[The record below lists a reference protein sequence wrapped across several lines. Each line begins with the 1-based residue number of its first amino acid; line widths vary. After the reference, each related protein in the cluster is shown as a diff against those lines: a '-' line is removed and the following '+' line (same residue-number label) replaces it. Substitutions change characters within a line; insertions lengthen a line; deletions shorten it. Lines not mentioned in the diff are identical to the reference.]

1 MKIIELSQIK
11 RLLPSIDLIPIIA
24 EGFAAYSA
32 GKAVIPPVGELL
44 FDHGDVHIKYGY
56 IKNDEFY
63 VIKIASGF
71 YNNPKL
77 GLPSSNGLML
87 LFSQS
92 TGELISILLD
102 EGYLTNIRTAVA
114 GAIVAGHLAPRKVER
129 IGVVGA
135 GMQGRL
141 QLRYLRPVVG
151 CEQVLVWGQNE
162 SELGQYKA
170 DMEREGFRVE
180 TTLEAD
186 QVLKSCNLVVT
197 ATPSTRPLLHVQSL
211 HPGVHITAVGS
222 DTPEKQELD
231 SAILAQADLIVA
243 DSISQCLSRG
253 EIYRAISSGQITR
266 DRIVELGRIISRDAP
281 GRTSDSQI
289 TVADLTGLATQDISI
304 ATAVYRKSITRI
316 YAP

>member
-1 MKIIELSQIK
+1 LKIIELDQIK

-24 EGFAAYSA
+24 QGFAAYSA
-32 GKAVIPPVGELL
+32 GKAIIPPVGELL

-71 YNNPKL
+71 YNNQKL

-87 LFSQS
+87 LFSQG
-92 TGELISILLD
+92 TGELVSILLD
-102 EGYLTNIRTAVA
+102 EGYLTNIRTAAA
-114 GAIVAGHLAPRKVER
+114 GAIVAKYLAPRKVER

-135 GMQGRL
+135 GMQARL
-141 QLRYLRPVVG
+141 QVLYLIPVVG
-151 CEQVLVWGQNE
+151 CGQVLVWGQNE
-162 SELGQYKA
+162 NELAKYKA
-170 DMEREGFRVE
+170 DMEKEGFRVE

-197 ATPSTRPLLHVQSL
+197 ATPSTKPLLHAQSL

-231 SAILAQADLIVA
+231 CAILAQADMVVA

-253 EIYRAISSGQITR
+253 EIFKAIGSGQINR
-266 DRIVELGRIISRDAP
+266 DRIVELGRIISREAP

-289 TVADLTGLATQDISI
+289 TVADLTGLATQDIQI
-304 ATAVYRKSITRI
+304 ATAVYQKFME
-316 YAP
+316 A

>member
-24 EGFAAYSA
+24 DGFAAYSA

-87 LFSQS
+87 LFSQT
-92 TGELISILLD
+92 TGELVSILLD

-114 GAIVAGHLAPRKVER
+114 GAIVARHLAPRKVER
-129 IGVVGA
+129 IGIVGA
-135 GMQGRL
+135 GLQARL
-141 QLRYLRPVVG
+141 QLTHLRPVVG

-162 SELGQYKA
+162 SELDSYRA

-180 TTLEAD
+180 TTLDAD

-197 ATPSTRPLLHVQSL
+197 ATPSTKPLLHAQSL
-211 HPGVHITAVGS
+211 HPGVHITAMGS

-253 EIYRAISSGQITR
+253 EIFKAISSGRIAR
-266 DRIVELGRIISRDAP
+266 ERIVELGKIISREAP

-289 TVADLTGLATQDISI
+289 TVADLTGLATQDIQI
-304 ATAVYRKSITRI
+304 ATAVYRNALKT
-316 YAP
+316 